1 MRAVTIGQNEAGQRL
16 DKFLNKYMKEA
27 GVSFF
32 YKMMRK
38 KNIVLN
44 GKKCTGKE
52 ILLIGDEVKLFL
64 AEETLEKFGAPPA
77 DYSAQ
82 KKAAGTETKEY
93 LLAFEKLKNIRILY
107 EDEDI
112 LALDKP
118 AGVLSQKAS
127 VTDFSANEWL
137 IGYLLSQKKL
147 TAEALATF
155 HPSVCNRLDRN
166 TSGLLLCG
174 KSLLGT
180 QKLTG
185 LIRNRQIHKYF
196 NTACGGRGRNQN
208 GDRTPRL
215 PGAFRHRDGHL
226 CTGRVVYRQDAPD
239 PRTFCM
245 GRASLTGRPEIRKR
259 SSQSNPEAN
268 LRNRQT
274 AVACMAD
281 PPEGRCLWHFT
292 DRRHHLSAAGG
303 FSEAAFGGRNTA
315 LNHIKKECALAHSRA
330 EARLLRQPSTPA
342 PSAHPRGAFLSY
354 GNEVSYTR
362 TKSLAAAVDC
372 TQPYRRL
379 FIL

>member
-77 DYSAQ
+77 GCSAQ
-82 KKAAGTETKEY
+82 KKAAGAETKEY

-127 VTDFSANEWL
+127 VADFSANEWL

-147 TAEALATF
+147 TADPLI
-155 HPSVCNRLDRN
+155 
-166 TSGLLLCG
+166 
-174 KSLLGT
+174 SLS
-180 QKLTG
+180 
-185 LIRNRQIHKYF
+185 F
-196 NTACGGRGRNQN
+196 
-208 GDRTPRL
+208 
-215 PGAFRHRDGHL
+215 
-226 CTGRVVYRQDAPD
+226 
-239 PRTFCM
+239 
-245 GRASLTGRPEIRKR
+245 
-259 SSQSNPEAN
+259 
-268 LRNRQT
+268 
-274 AVACMAD
+274 
-281 PPEGRCLWHFT
+281 
-292 DRRHHLSAAGG
+292 
-303 FSEAAFGGRNTA
+303 
-315 LNHIKKECALAHSRA
+315 
-330 EARLLRQPSTPA
+330 
-342 PSAHPRGAFLSY
+342 
-354 GNEVSYTR
+354 
-362 TKSLAAAVDC
+362 
-372 TQPYRRL
+372 
-379 FIL
+379 

>member
-44 GKKCTGKE
+44 GKKCAGKE

-82 KKAAGTETKEY
+82 KKAAGAETKEY

-127 VTDFSANEWL
+127 VADFSANEWL

-185 LIRNRQIHKYF
+185 LIRNRQIHKDY
-196 NTACGGRGRNQN
+196 
-208 GDRTPRL
+208 
-215 PGAFRHRDGHL
+215 
-226 CTGRVVYRQDAPD
+226 
-239 PRTFCM
+239 
-245 GRASLTGRPEIRKR
+245 
-259 SSQSNPEAN
+259 
-268 LRNRQT
+268 
-274 AVACMAD
+274 
-281 PPEGRCLWHFT
+281 
-292 DRRHHLSAAGG
+292 
-303 FSEAAFGGRNTA
+303 
-315 LNHIKKECALAHSRA
+315 
-330 EARLLRQPSTPA
+330 
-342 PSAHPRGAFLSY
+342 
-354 GNEVSYTR
+354 
-362 TKSLAAAVDC
+362 
-372 TQPYRRL
+372 RL
-379 FIL
+379 FLLGEVKEKQILLPFALEMYLEVMVQSFRYSKNRLKMAVR

>member
-82 KKAAGTETKEY
+82 KKAAGAETKEY
-93 LLAFEKLKNIRILY
+93 LLAFEKLKNIRLLY

-127 VTDFSANEWL
+127 VADFSANEWL

-180 QKLTG
+180 QKLTE
-185 LIRNRQIHKYF
+185 LIRNRQIHKYYRLF
-196 NTACGGRGRNQN
+196 LLGEVKEKQILTGYLLKDTKKNQVKILTKPAEGADEIKTGIEPLACLE
-208 GDRTPRL
+208 L
-215 PGAFRHRDGHL
+215 PGIGTVTYAQAELF
-226 CTGRVVYRQDAPD
+226 TGKPQ
-239 PRTFCM
+239 
-245 GRASLTGRPEIRKR
+245 L
-259 SSQSNPEAN
+259 
-268 LRNRQT
+268 
-274 AVACMAD
+274 
-281 PPEGRCLWHFT
+281 
-292 DRRHHLSAAGG
+292 G
-303 FSEAAFGGRNTA
+303 F
-315 LNHIKKECALAHSRA
+315 
-330 EARLLRQPSTPA
+330 
-342 PSAHPRGAFLSY
+342 
-354 GNEVSYTR
+354 
-362 TKSLAAAVDC
+362 
-372 TQPYRRL
+372 
-379 FIL
+379 

>member
-82 KKAAGTETKEY
+82 KKAAGAETKEY

-127 VTDFSANEWL
+127 VADFSANEWL

-180 QKLTG
+180 L
-185 LIRNRQIHKYF
+185 
-196 NTACGGRGRNQN
+196 
-208 GDRTPRL
+208 
-215 PGAFRHRDGHL
+215 
-226 CTGRVVYRQDAPD
+226 
-239 PRTFCM
+239 
-245 GRASLTGRPEIRKR
+245 R
-259 SSQSNPEAN
+259 S
-268 LRNRQT
+268 
-274 AVACMAD
+274 
-281 PPEGRCLWHFT
+281 
-292 DRRHHLSAAGG
+292 
-303 FSEAAFGGRNTA
+303 
-315 LNHIKKECALAHSRA
+315 
-330 EARLLRQPSTPA
+330 
-342 PSAHPRGAFLSY
+342 
-354 GNEVSYTR
+354 EVSKIMLKFT
-362 TKSLAAAVDC
+362 
-372 TQPYRRL
+372 P
-379 FIL
+379 